1 MAYIVWQQPQGRSYP
16 TKMQLKN
23 SVITVEHL
31 YARLITCL
39 CLSVYMCEQN
49 PASSLGMPK
58 TDQAV
63 LFLEKGKK

>member
-1 MAYIVWQQPQGRSYP
+1 
-16 TKMQLKN
+16 MQLKN

-39 CLSVYMCEQN
+39 RLSVYMCEQN
-49 PASSLGMPK
+49 PTSSLGMPK